1 MMAINTNHSFGKR
14 TISNGKVDHK
24 NVYKQSS
31 GKHMHLKRFT
41 VGDFFIY
48 GITSLICII
57 FILPFVYVISISL
70 TDPEVY
76 VPFRLYL
83 FPKKLSLETY
93 EYILSNSAF
102 ITSLK
107 NTLIVTI
114 VGTVLCIFTTYT
126 FAFVLTRRGMPFHKV
141 FMGMVVFT
149 LMFHPGIIP
158 DYMLV
163 KSIGLMNSRWAL
175 ILPSLTN
182 AWSLVVAKSFMDS
195 IPYEIQE
202 SAKIDGCNDLQL
214 FTKIMIPLSKASI
227 ATLTLFFAV
236 GHWNVYFKSLI
247 YLTDSTKRTLQVY
260 VKSLLIDAST
270 TGVGVDVMNMPSETV
285 RMATVILAMLPILVV
300 YPFLQK
306 YFVKGAMIGA
316 VKG

>member
-149 LMFHPGIIP
+149 LMCNLRRVTATDALTSGRLAEQNGRPP
-158 DYMLV
+158 DTP
-163 KSIGLMNSRWAL
+163 NS
-175 ILPSLTN
+175 
-182 AWSLVVAKSFMDS
+182 V
-195 IPYEIQE
+195 
-202 SAKIDGCNDLQL
+202 LQL
-214 FTKIMIPLSKASI
+214 DHHDIMLGDPLEDCVSRYCI
-227 ATLTLFFAV
+227 VHDHGLPFVWFPL
-236 GHWNVYFKSLI
+236 G
-247 YLTDSTKRTLQVY
+247 TDDS
-260 VKSLLIDAST
+260 A
-270 TGVGVDVMNMPSETV
+270 P
-285 RMATVILAMLPILVV
+285 
-300 YPFLQK
+300 
-306 YFVKGAMIGA
+306 
-316 VKG
+316 